1 MQASASVKTILVLP
15 GGPGPLTLPTKG
27 LLWLP
32 QGAWSPSWPANLKR
46 EAMDHAEKNR
56 IYCLTCSVENHLSML
71 RLFFSHYIYPFS
83 TR

>member
-1 MQASASVKTILVLP
+1 MQASASVKTTLVLP
-15 GGPGPLTLPTKG
+15 GGPDPLTLSGKG

-32 QGAWSPSWPANLKR
+32 QGAWSPSWPANPKR

-56 IYCLTCSVENHLSML
+56 IYCLTCSVENHLSVL
-71 RLFFSHYIYPFS
+71 RLFFSHYVYPFP